1 MNALLQVTAL
11 IVQWIPDIPGTAVI
25 LLNRLGQVILIVI
38 GIQAFFEAQVYRILL
53 KPLQFLSKLDKYV
66 YVVFTRTGFTVGFG
80 TGRSPMRHER
90 NIGLPVLLVLSALLL
105 FLALFVSEHT
115 PLYWFAYPFLQ
126 LWNSFTIWGGIR
138 WEVLS
143 IIWTPIK
150 SLLMFIWAFISL
162 ALTITAITILAKTLL
177 VTVRLVTPRF
187 SLLMYRTVLVMMFVT
202 GAVLVLVTT

>member
-1 MNALLQVTAL
+1 MNALLQETPL

-25 LLNRLGQVILIVI
+25 LLNRLGQAILIVI
-38 GIQAFFEAQVYRILL
+38 GIQAFFETQIHRILL
-53 KPLQFLSKLDKYV
+53 KPLKFLSKLDKYV
-66 YVVFTRTGFTVGFG
+66 YVVFTRTGFAVGFG
-80 TGRSPMRHER
+80 TGHSPMRYER
-90 NIGLPVLLVLSALLL
+90 DIGLPVLLVLSALVL

-115 PLYWFAYPFLQ
+115 PLYWLAYPFLQ
-126 LWNSFTIWGGIR
+126 LWKSFTIWGGIR

-150 SLLMFIWAFISL
+150 SLLIFIWAFISL

-177 VTVRLVTPRF
+177 VTVRLLTPRF
-187 SLLMYRTVLVMMFVT
+187 SLLMYRVVLVMMFAT